1 MTHQMKIETKIPVEK
16 RISAKSGHTRKLPEN
31 KVEISEAHLACGAKR
46 VDTNGNLKAE
56 HPTEKRGI
64 NLLKCIMDDRDK
76 FALNNL

>member
-1 MTHQMKIETKIPVEK
+1 MKIETKIPLEIS
-16 RISAKSGHTRKLPEN
+16 ISAKSGHTRKLPEN
-31 KVEISEAHLACGAKR
+31 KVEISEAHTACGAKR

-76 FALNNL
+76 VALNNLCRF

>member
-76 FALNNL
+76 VALNNL

>member
-56 HPTEKRGI
+56 HPTETRGI

-76 FALNNL
+76 VALNNL